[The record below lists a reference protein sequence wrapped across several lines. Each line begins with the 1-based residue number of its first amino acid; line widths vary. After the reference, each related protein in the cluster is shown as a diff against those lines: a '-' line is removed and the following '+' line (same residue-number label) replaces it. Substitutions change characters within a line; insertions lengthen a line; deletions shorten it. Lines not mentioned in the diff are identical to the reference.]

1 VPCETAVEGD
11 GERWWGGVGEVVAV
25 VGCTLQM
32 QGRTGARAV
41 QTMIILYFLPYCN
54 IIILYRIQEIIILS

>member
-25 VGCTLQM
+25 VGLHICKCKAG
-32 QGRTGARAV
+32 QG
-41 QTMIILYFLPYCN
+41 
-54 IIILYRIQEIIILS
+54 